1 MWLAGCASGEQG
13 RTVPQTPKVLT
24 LRDPS
29 TGGGLKPMA
38 LQTGGIAQGAAGR
51 GFWLAV
57 GFIKGQRH
65 RVHTALLPSGELQG
79 TQASAHPYM
88 ALLQ

>member
-1 MWLAGCASGEQG
+1 
-13 RTVPQTPKVLT
+13 
-24 LRDPS
+24 
-29 TGGGLKPMA
+29 MA
-38 LQTGGIAQGAAGR
+38 LQPGGIAQGAAGR

-65 RVHTALLPSGELQG
+65 WVHTALLPSRELQG